1 MQGAARLEDRRRS
14 NFSAMPSMRL
24 LTLILTTWRPQNLM
38 RRSGSPANGQSRA
51 SPASPEGYGLC
62 RPSVLFLQDCC
73 LTSIL
78 RAATERLG
86 GTWPAMSLHAKA
98 DSNRSVNTRVGFVLV
113 ALIAFFLF
121 GATFRTGIHY
131 GMDHKVSWEAWGR
144 VSQAI
149 SAIMTAERYGEGGY
163 ALSNLIFSELNARGF
178 TGNPE
183 VAQKLG
189 KNVPENL
196 QASFLDDVLQ
206 RMWRDLPNISEHGR
220 TEMRGLGADD
230 IGYVDF
236 VRVAFSMFGLHIR
249 SFYYLFFLIYGIS
262 LLLALVERAQDRV
275 GQGIILITAS
285 VVYAS
290 CYYADFLLL
299 PEPQGSGNMMN
310 PRFMPVLGLIPT
322 VHILLVMVD
331 GVRPQ
336 WPKVAFLLPQ
346 AGFVFF
352 AVHIRATAVWLL
364 AALVLAMILLSL
376 PLIGDAVRGRAAL
389 RVVARRFLIAQW
401 PAVMALLIVFG
412 GLQIVSLSL
421 HRSYKEGGWLQHHA
435 MWHSIY
441 YSLQYHPRFVEKYGA
456 AHNGIV
462 AGDEMPIAAAL
473 AYVKEHP
480 HEDKPEIYL
489 VPGHLTLKYS
499 EMERF
504 SKLAFFQFL
513 ERDPWFVV
521 EAFAVKGAHIVDILR
536 RETRLAWSTPTWQ
549 RIAFFSGLVTIG
561 MLASL
566 SSDAFRRLRQFAVVF
581 SLGASASLAI
591 PFLTVVYAPVMSEG
605 VMAVQIT
612 ILIWSSVLVAVVALT
627 LRRYIVQL
635 NLDSRP
641 RLSPSTPA
649 NPNLGQ

>member
-1 MQGAARLEDRRRS
+1 MA
-14 NFSAMPSMRL
+14 
-24 LTLILTTWRPQNLM
+24 
-38 RRSGSPANGQSRA
+38 
-51 SPASPEGYGLC
+51 
-62 RPSVLFLQDCC
+62 
-73 LTSIL
+73 
-78 RAATERLG
+78 
-86 GTWPAMSLHAKA
+86 LHAKP
-98 DSNRSVNTRVGFVLV
+98 DTNRSINTRVGFVLV
-113 ALIAFFLF
+113 TLIAFFLF

-163 ALSNLIFSELNARGF
+163 ALSDLIFSELNARGF

-220 TEMRGLGADD
+220 TGMRGLGADD

-236 VRVAFSMFGLHIR
+236 VRVAFSMFGVHIR
-249 SFYYLFFLIYGIS
+249 SLYYLFFVIYGVS

-275 GQGIILITAS
+275 GQGVILITAS
-285 VVYAS
+285 IVYAS

-336 WPKVAFLLPQ
+336 WPKVALLLPQ

-352 AVHIRATAVWLL
+352 AVHIRATAFWLV

-376 PLIGDAVRGRAAL
+376 PLIGDALRGKTSL
-389 RVVARRFLIAQW
+389 RVLARRFLIAQW
-401 PAVMALLIVFG
+401 PAIMSLLIVFG

-435 MWHSIY
+435 IWHSIY
-441 YSLQYHPRFVEKYGA
+441 YSLQFHPRFFEKYGA
-456 AHNGIV
+456 AHNGMV
-462 AGDEMPIAAAL
+462 GDAMPIAAAL

-489 VPGHLTLKYS
+489 VPGHLKYS
-499 EMERF
+499 EMERL

-513 ERDPWFVV
+513 QRDPWFVV
-521 EAFAVKGAHIVDILR
+521 EAFAAKGAHIVDILR
-536 RETRLAWSTPTWQ
+536 RETWLAWSTPTWE
-549 RIAFFSGLVTIG
+549 RIAFLSGLVTIG

-566 SSDAFRRLRQFAVVF
+566 SLDAFRRLWQFAVVF
-581 SLGASASLAI
+581 SLGAIASLAI

-605 VMAVQIT
+605 VMAVQIMM
-612 ILIWSSVLVAVVALT
+612 LIWAGVLVAVVALMI
-627 LRRYIVQL
+627 RRYIVQL
-635 NLDSRP
+635 NLDNRP
-641 RLSPSTPA
+641 RLSPSSPA